1 VGGCDGVEVTRD
13 KHTVALAGILLV
25 LGIVL
30 FATAPR
36 GLFSIDESSYIASI
50 TGLRDG
56 DLDIAASAKL
66 APSPELYAFDAAP
79 KSRPIKT
86 PVTSASPPLFAPI
99 ALPFSFGGMSG
110 LMVLQILSF
119 LVCAAFVFVFARRYA
134 KRVELAWLAMVV
146 FLVGSFALEYAQ
158 AIWPHALAMALV
170 MGAFELASRCREGRS
185 AWFALVAGAC
195 VALAAGLRY
204 QNIVVVATVGGGLL
218 LVPRARLR
226 TTLLAFT
233 LGAAPLIFASAAM
246 NKVRH
251 DSWNPVSKGG
261 TYLLIAGE
269 KTTSGHVVEQA
280 ITSTWSRIV
289 DYSTWPTPT
298 VGMSRDASG
307 AIILD
312 GRFKKALLQSSPW
325 ALLPLLAILLSLR
338 KRRTEA
344 HAESTRELRAIGLVV
359 AGTIGMFAVYGYRR
373 YDGWCFN
380 QRYLLELMPLLSIG
394 LVLALARVT
403 FSMRSLVTSA
413 TVTTV
418 AVFVLL
424 QLDHATWRSTL
435 AMKFPIL
442 IAVLVG
448 AVWIVTIRG
457 AQHARALGAIVGIA
471 IGWSVAM
478 QLGDDLAGSRAR
490 RAYNTERL
498 LAIEAVLPREPLLL
512 FAYWGDK
519 DPFGSLLLDRDLLVI
534 DPWIDAGKTAR
545 SVVDSA
551 LATGRRVFAL
561 PMPTAILAS
570 MSAGL
575 RIQRVPGTS
584 NLLELAP

>member
-1 VGGCDGVEVTRD
+1 
-13 KHTVALAGILLV
+13 
-25 LGIVL
+25 
-30 FATAPR
+30 
-36 GLFSIDESSYIASI
+36 
-50 TGLRDG
+50 
-56 DLDIAASAKL
+56 
-66 APSPELYAFDAAP
+66 
-79 KSRPIKT
+79 
-86 PVTSASPPLFAPI
+86 
-99 ALPFSFGGMSG
+99 
-110 LMVLQILSF
+110 
-119 LVCAAFVFVFARRYA
+119 
-134 KRVELAWLAMVV
+134 
-146 FLVGSFALEYAQ
+146 
-158 AIWPHALAMALV
+158 
-170 MGAFELASRCREGRS
+170 
-185 AWFALVAGAC
+185 
-195 VALAAGLRY
+195 
-204 QNIVVVATVGGGLL
+204 
-218 LVPRARLR
+218 
-226 TTLLAFT
+226 
-233 LGAAPLIFASAAM
+233 
-246 NKVRH
+246 
-251 DSWNPVSKGG
+251 
-261 TYLLIAGE
+261 
-269 KTTSGHVVEQA
+269 
-280 ITSTWSRIV
+280 
-289 DYSTWPTPT
+289 
-298 VGMSRDASG
+298 
-307 AIILD
+307 
-312 GRFKKALLQSSPW
+312 
-325 ALLPLLAILLSLR
+325 
-338 KRRTEA
+338 
-344 HAESTRELRAIGLVV
+344 
-359 AGTIGMFAVYGYRR
+359 
-373 YDGWCFN
+373 
-380 QRYLLELMPLLSIG
+380 
-394 LVLALARVT
+394 
-403 FSMRSLVTSA
+403 
-413 TVTTV
+413 
-418 AVFVLL
+418 VFVLL